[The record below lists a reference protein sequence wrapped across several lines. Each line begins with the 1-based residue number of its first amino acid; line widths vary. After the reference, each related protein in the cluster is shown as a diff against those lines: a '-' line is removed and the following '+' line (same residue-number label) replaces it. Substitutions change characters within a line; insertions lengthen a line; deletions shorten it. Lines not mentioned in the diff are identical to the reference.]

1 MAATAC
7 SAVRRSRR
15 TAPRHSAAR
24 AASALIVLGA
34 LAAPLSARAAVGAS
48 LTAESD
54 YRFRGVSLSDDRP
67 VATLDVAA
75 DFANGVYLGASALG
89 VWTAHSGFKA
99 LGLQEYVGYARR
111 LNPDL
116 TGDVGFTN
124 ANYTDAY
131 IGGAAARNQEIYVGL
146 SGHGIAGRLFYSPNY
161 FNLGYPTLYGELNG
175 VVRPRPRWRLSG
187 HVGVLTRVDDR
198 GGDRAHFDWRLGV
211 AREFDALTL
220 EAAVTGSNGG
230 DEDHDHARSDT
241 AAVVALS
248 WAF

>member
-1 MAATAC
+1 VDATAW

-15 TAPRHSAAR
+15 TAPRRPAAQ
-24 AASALIVLGA
+24 AASALIILGA

-54 YRFRGVSLSDDRP
+54 YRFRGVSLSDERP
-67 VATLDVAA
+67 VVTLDVAG

-89 VWTAHSGFKA
+89 VLTAHSGFRA

-111 LNPDL
+111 LNPEL
-116 TGDVGFTN
+116 TADVGFTN

-131 IGGAAARNQEIYVGL
+131 IGGSAARNQEVYVGL
-146 SGHGIAGRLFYSPNY
+146 SGHGLAGRVFYSPNY
-161 FNLGYPTLYGELNG
+161 FNLGYPTVYGELNG
-175 VVRPRPRWRLSG
+175 VARPRAGWRLSG
-187 HVGVLTRVDDR
+187 HVGMLTRADDR

-220 EAAVTGSNGG
+220 EAAVTGTHGG
-230 DEDHDHARSDT
+230 DEDHDHGRDSQ